1 MRYSSE
7 SSAGCVCDAGDL
19 CALEIVAGVAVVVFR
34 LTDLRSVEFVVFG
47 VPFNWELA
55 SGVRDAEAF
64 ACVLAFFVRIALSL
78 S

>member
-1 MRYSSE
+1 
-7 SSAGCVCDAGDL
+7 
-19 CALEIVAGVAVVVFR
+19 
-34 LTDLRSVEFVVFG
+34 